1 MSWLAHGSQTVAAR
15 RVTPSEATT
24 RMVPGRWPQTA
35 QVPPATALEKS
46 VKGFKACG
54 S

>member
-24 RMVPGRWPQTA
+24 RMVPGRSPQTA
-35 QVPPATALEKS
+35 QVPPATAPGKS
-46 VKGFKACG
+46 LKGFKVGG